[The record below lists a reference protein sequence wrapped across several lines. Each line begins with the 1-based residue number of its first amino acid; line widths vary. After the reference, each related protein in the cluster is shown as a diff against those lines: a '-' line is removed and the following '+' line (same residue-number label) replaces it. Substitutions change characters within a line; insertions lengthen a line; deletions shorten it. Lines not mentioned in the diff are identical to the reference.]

1 MDAFDVIVQIWLA
14 ILALAALICVMI
26 FLLATC

>member
-1 MDAFDVIVQIWLA
+1 VDAFDVIVQIWLA